1 MSSRTRLNI
10 FIEPEHAKRLEQLAV
25 HKGVSKSAVIAA
37 ALASFL
43 SPDAAD
49 QREAALAKRLDRLSH
64 QFDRL
69 ERDQSILIETVA
81 LYVRYFLTVS
91 VPVPEGQQ
99 DAARAQGRAR
109 YAQFIEQLARHIQ
122 RGRSLVRELREEAV
136 PEPSASSD
144 GSTPP
149 VADGLLS
156 QATPCAATQEEPDGP

>member
-1 MSSRTRLNI
+1 MTRTRLNI
-10 FIEPEHAKRLEQLAV
+10 FIEPDHAKRLDQLAV

-49 QREAALAKRLDRLSH
+49 QREAAMGKRLDRLSR

-81 LYVRYFLTVS
+81 LYIRYFLTVS
-91 VPVPEGQQ
+91 LPVPEGQQ

-122 RGRSLVRELREEAV
+122 RGRSLVREVHEEVAPDDLASQV
-136 PEPSASSD
+136 TTPEQKEGEISSA
-144 GSTPP
+144 P
-149 VADGLLS
+149 
-156 QATPCAATQEEPDGP
+156 QA